1 MFDINFLS
9 QDNFLANLLNKS
21 NDLAINKLNHRYLCS
36 HHFLYILA
44 KEIEASSMNL
54 QGFLD
59 TKEIDVELNRLNY
72 AEIEP
77 SSQNVMVR
85 DSNNL
90 NGSQYREFSISQPLI
105 NIIKSAKKY
114 ALFFNEDKINEY
126 HILLSVLENDTSLAF
141 KSLEATGINVYNLNY
156 SILLSISGSWQ
167 NKQQNFKESLLAAL
181 KKIIDWYITL
191 VDNVSD
197 LGLVNSTS
205 SCREEISYLVMNKYL
220 SQFLELQLS
229 LLRFT
234 LEHNLKVIDKQIG
247 SLTPQIQSSII
258 SRTAQNLR
266 SQVKEIIEY
275 MFSHECHLFQ
285 DMPNESEYEQISL
298 IIEDLWWSYGEAI
311 ALEDLYSL
319 AIEDHRRKH
328 LLDLQK
334 NKLAT
339 YQKLSQLKEKLR
351 KLTVA
356 LLKNHPVLKLIK
368 D

>member
-126 HILLSVLENDTSLAF
+126 HILLSV
-141 KSLEATGINVYNLNY
+141 
-156 SILLSISGSWQ
+156 
-167 NKQQNFKESLLAAL
+167 
-181 KKIIDWYITL
+181 
-191 VDNVSD
+191 
-197 LGLVNSTS
+197 
-205 SCREEISYLVMNKYL
+205 
-220 SQFLELQLS
+220 
-229 LLRFT
+229 
-234 LEHNLKVIDKQIG
+234 
-247 SLTPQIQSSII
+247 
-258 SRTAQNLR
+258 
-266 SQVKEIIEY
+266 
-275 MFSHECHLFQ
+275 
-285 DMPNESEYEQISL
+285 
-298 IIEDLWWSYGEAI
+298 
-311 ALEDLYSL
+311 
-319 AIEDHRRKH
+319 
-328 LLDLQK
+328 
-334 NKLAT
+334 
-339 YQKLSQLKEKLR
+339 
-351 KLTVA
+351 
-356 LLKNHPVLKLIK
+356 
-368 D
+368 